1 MTAFALGVQ
10 RAAGRTYFLV
20 PAPALSMLEGLLLDE
35 LPAFILP
42 VAVLRFREGFQPE
55 HVNRVKPTRAPAVRT
70 GAA

>member
-1 MTAFALGVQ
+1 
-10 RAAGRTYFLV
+10 
-20 PAPALSMLEGLLLDE
+20 MLEGLLLDE

-42 VAVLRFREGFQPE
+42 VAVLRFREGFQRE